1 MPKFRFLIVFGIL
14 CCVTAWSCKT
24 STVQPAVEKKDPV
37 EGLVF
42 LTFVMK
48 NDSLSGK
55 SVKLIGKT
63 IVKQKLKS
71 DPQNSTSPNR
81 IWISQLNN
89 SGEKMSSV
97 AIDHPLFRRV
107 EIANEAGQLQSREL
121 KLNDAEFFARV
132 TLFTLTEYIQVEEEI
147 AGKITYTAK
156 FKLRD

>member
-1 MPKFRFLIVFGIL
+1 MPQFRFLIVFALLG
-14 CCVTAWSCKT
+14 CVTAWSCKT

-48 NDSLSGK
+48 NDSVSAK
-55 SVKLIGKT
+55 SIQLIGKT
-63 IVKQKLKS
+63 IVNQKLKS
-71 DPQNSTSPNR
+71 DPQNSTAANR
-81 IWISQLNN
+81 IWISQLN
-89 SGEKMSSV
+89 GAGKKMSSV

-107 EIANEAGQLQSREL
+107 EIANEAGQLQSKEL

-132 TLFTLTEYIQVEEEI
+132 TLFTQTEYIQLEEELS
-147 AGKITYTAK
+147 GKITYTAK